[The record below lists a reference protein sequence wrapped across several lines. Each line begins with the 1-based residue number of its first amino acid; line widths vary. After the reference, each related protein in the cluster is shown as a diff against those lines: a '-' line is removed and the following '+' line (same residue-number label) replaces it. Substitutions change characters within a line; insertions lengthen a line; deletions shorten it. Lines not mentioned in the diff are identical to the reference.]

1 MDTLSGSMDHLT
13 EASLNTEPELISIQG
28 QVLSKDSR
36 YRVSHNN
43 QRQWIL
49 QVKQIKSTDRGE
61 LF

>member
-1 MDTLSGSMDHLT
+1 MDHLT
-13 EASLNTEPELISIQG
+13 EASFNTEPELISIQG